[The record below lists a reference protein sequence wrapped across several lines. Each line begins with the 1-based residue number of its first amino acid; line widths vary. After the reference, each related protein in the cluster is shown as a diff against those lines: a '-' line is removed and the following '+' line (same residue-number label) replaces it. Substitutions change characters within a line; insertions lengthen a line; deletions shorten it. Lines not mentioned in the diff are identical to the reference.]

1 MTKRKIL
8 TEIIKFNG
16 DCTAAK
22 ISCDKTC
29 PFLAD
34 KYDCLP
40 DSNVYQFALKRYLRL
55 YGKESLVEILI

>member
-22 ISCDKTC
+22 ISCNSTC
-29 PFLAD
+29 PFISKA
-34 KYDCLP
+34 YDCN
-40 DSNVYQFALKRYLRL
+40 DSDLYKWSVAKYLRL